1 MYEGDILMSGNSE
14 QIAESKLAREF
25 YLGDEFK
32 I

>member
-14 QIAESKLAREF
+14 EIAESELARKF
-25 YLGDEFK
+25 YLGNEFK